1 MLPVAYIKDGKLV
14 SESTPTHTNET
25 KRGSSELGKD
35 AFLQLLVT
43 QMQNQ
48 DPLNP
53 SSDTEFI
60 AQLAQFSAL
69 EQMQNLNV
77 SMQNQNAYG
86 LVGKNVII
94 SVGLSKGEVTN
105 TVAGYVQYVE
115 MRDGKAYLAIN
126 EELYSIED
134 LDTVL
139 DDKYLDDILNEK
151 PGDGSETD
159 KPGNG
164 TETEKPEDGDEKDP
178 DKDSEEKL

>member
-1 MLPVAYIKDGKLV
+1 
-14 SESTPTHTNET
+14 
-25 KRGSSELGKD
+25 
-35 AFLQLLVT
+35 
-43 QMQNQ
+43 
-48 DPLNP
+48 
-53 SSDTEFI
+53 
-60 AQLAQFSAL
+60 
-69 EQMQNLNV
+69 MQNLNV

-164 TETEKPEDGDEKDP
+164 TETEKPEDGDEKNP